1 MRLAPQCLNYFI
13 IAYAVKAVV
22 AIAGLGSRLLQ
33 ASKEMPKKMFPIFDL
48 EDGEMVVNGSL
59 GVALADAF
67 RFGRSCQLV

>member
-22 AIAGLGSRLLQ
+22 AVADLGSRLLQ
-33 ASKEMPKKMFPIFDL
+33 AGKETPNNMFPIFDL
-48 EDGEMVVNGSL
+48 EGGEMVVNGSL

-67 RFGRSCQLV
+67 RFGRSRQLV